1 MHSLPCTASSLSGY
15 LSEVAVAVD
24 VLLLVT
30 VLQLV
35 VLDVEP
41 ESLHDAGSCLRVHAQ
56 QTGQPWVQL
65 VLRGLGEKKGEVA
78 EEEEE
83 MGP

>member
-1 MHSLPCTASSLSGY
+1 MCSIYALASVHSLQSGY
-15 LSEVAVAVD
+15 LSEVTVAVD

-65 VLRGLGEKKGEVA
+65 VLRGLGGEGRQEK
-78 EEEEE
+78 
-83 MGP
+83 

>member
-1 MHSLPCTASSLSGY
+1 MPLY
-15 LSEVAVAVD
+15 LAEVTVAVD
-24 VLLLVT
+24 VLLLVA

-41 ESLHDAGSCLRVHAQ
+41 QGLHDAGTCLRVHAE

-65 VLRGLGEKKGEVA
+65 VLRRLEGVG
-78 EEEEE
+78 
-83 MGP
+83 

>member
-1 MHSLPCTASSLSGY
+1 MWPRYLP
-15 LSEVAVAVD
+15 EVTVAVD
-24 VLLLVT
+24 VFLLVA

-41 ESLHDAGSCLRVHAQ
+41 QGLHDAGPCLRVHTQ

-65 VLRGLGEKKGEVA
+65 VLGWLVRGQG
-78 EEEEE
+78 
-83 MGP
+83 

>member
-1 MHSLPCTASSLSGY
+1 MSPRY

-24 VLLLVT
+24 VLLLMA

-41 ESLHDAGSCLRVHAQ
+41 QGLHDAGTGLRVHAQ

-65 VLRGLGEKKGEVA
+65 VLRRLGVGGDERVGW
-78 EEEEE
+78 
-83 MGP
+83 GGG

>member
-1 MHSLPCTASSLSGY
+1 MA
-15 LSEVAVAVD
+15 
-24 VLLLVT
+24 

-41 ESLHDAGSCLRVHAQ
+41 QGLHDAGTCLRVHAQ

-65 VLRGLGEKKGEVA
+65 VLRRLEGVG
-78 EEEEE
+78 
-83 MGP
+83 

>member
-1 MHSLPCTASSLSGY
+1 M
-15 LSEVAVAVD
+15 
-24 VLLLVT
+24 T

-65 VLRGLGEKKGEVA
+65 VLRGLGGEGEQEK
-78 EEEEE
+78 
-83 MGP
+83 